1 MENSGNTLI
10 ALITGAIVGAGVA
23 LLYAPEKGEN
33 TRRKLNAGAMK
44 AKSKFDKQLHET
56 TESLSKTARRAKINF
71 DSKLEETLSS
81 ASYKADDIIVAL
93 EGKLEELRTKNERSH
108 KDVKSNTSKED
119 LTMKSNKSSI
129 A

>member
-23 LLYAPEKGEN
+23 LLYAPDKGQVTREKLSE
-33 TRRKLNAGAMK
+33 GALR

-56 TESLSKTARRAKINF
+56 TDRLSKKARKAKSSF
-71 DSKLEETLSS
+71 DSKLEATLSS

-93 EGKLEELRTKNERSH
+93 EGKLEELRAKNARLH
-108 KDVKSNTSKED
+108 KDVKKDNNEE
-119 LTMKSNKSSI
+119 LTVKGKNAI